1 MRRSVV
7 AFGSLCLAGIFIL
20 GTVADA
26 DAARRW
32 RRYYYVKKQKPK
44 PPPLLIEPR
53 TERAQFPLPEG
64 VVRIEFPTSLSN
76 ASYNDMQAWLDLV
89 MRRAKRAVTDEKP
102 PTSAATA
109 Q

>member
-7 AFGSLCLAGIFIL
+7 TFGSLCLAGIFIL
-20 GTVADA
+20 STVADA

-32 RRYYYVKKQKPK
+32 RRYYFVKKKPM
-44 PPPLLIEPR
+44 PPPVLIEPR

-89 MRRAKRAVTDEKP
+89 MRRAKRTVTDEKP

>member
-7 AFGSLCLAGIFIL
+7 AFGSLCLV
-20 GTVADA
+20 GTFLLAMMDDA
-26 DAARRW
+26 DARRW
-32 RRYYYVKKQKPK
+32 RRYHAMRKKPK
-44 PPPLLIEPR
+44 PPPVLIEPR

-89 MRRAKRAVTDEKP
+89 MRRARRTVSDEKP

>member
-1 MRRSVV
+1 MRRPIAV
-7 AFGSLCLAGIFIL
+7 FGSLCLAGVFIL
-20 GTVADA
+20 GTIADA
-26 DAARRW
+26 DARRW
-32 RRYYYVKKQKPK
+32 RRYYYVKKQR
-44 PPPLLIEPR
+44 PPPVLVEPR

>member
-7 AFGSLCLAGIFIL
+7 TFGSLCLAGIFIL

-32 RRYYYVKKQKPK
+32 RRYYYVKKQRL
-44 PPPLLIEPR
+44 PPVVVEPR

-64 VVRIEFPTSLSN
+64 VVRIEFPTSLSS